1 MMVAGIRDAGN
12 FKLFGLRYKYVWEED
27 LFWVDNI
34 GEFIIGLNGSYNILN
49 IQSK

>member
-27 LFWVDNI
+27 LFWEDNI
-34 GEFIIGLNGSYNILN
+34 GEIYYWIEWIL
-49 IQSK
+49 